1 MKFAIA
7 LAAATLAA
15 ATLAAATLAAPA
27 LAGEVEIVDAKAERA
42 GAGWTFHVTLAHAD
56 TGWDHYADAWRIV
69 GPDGTVLGVR
79 ELLHPHVNEQP
90 FTRSLSGVS
99 VPEGLTEVT
108 VEARD
113 SVHGWSPQTLPLAL
127 EK

>member
-1 MKFAIA
+1 MKLAIA
-7 LAAATLAA
+7 I
-15 ATLAAATLAAPA
+15 AAATLAAPA
-27 LAGEVEIVDAKAERA
+27 LAPAGEVEIVGAKAERA
-42 GAGWTFHVTLAHAD
+42 GASWTFHVTLAHAD

-99 VPEGLTEVT
+99 VPEGVTEVT

-113 SVHGWSPQTLPLAL
+113 SVHGWSPQTLPLTL